1 MVKVLGVNWNIKI
14 DILLFLLVKFIKEIN
29 YIEKVFK
36 RLVLSLFLKLYD
48 FLGFVELVIVKVKI
62 MMQELWKYSLLWD
75 KEFFDSFKENQVK
88 WLNEL

>member
-75 KEFFDSFKENQVK
+75 KEFFDSFKENWVK